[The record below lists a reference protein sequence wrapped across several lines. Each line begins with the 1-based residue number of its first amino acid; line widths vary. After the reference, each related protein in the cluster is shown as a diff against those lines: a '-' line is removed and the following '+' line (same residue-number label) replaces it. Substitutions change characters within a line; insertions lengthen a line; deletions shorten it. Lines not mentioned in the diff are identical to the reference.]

1 MAQYRG
7 ASLTNASLTKLPD
20 VRPAD
25 RINVEKTAMIN
36 AAFHRWLLISLLAFI
51 ATPIGPEVLRAQTTE
66 GTDLSIELVDP
77 KVLRVCADP
86 RNLPFSN
93 EKGEGFENKLAE
105 LFAEKL
111 QKKLDYMYFPQASG
125 FVRMTLAA
133 HRCDV
138 IMGIPQGDD
147 LVQGTNPYYRT
158 AYALVA
164 KQGGGLDEVAT
175 LEDER
180 LKGKRIGIVAGT
192 PPATNMAAN
201 GLMVNA
207 KPYPLMID
215 TRIDSSAA
223 AMIKDLMS
231 GEIDAGV
238 LWGPMA
244 GYYARRTSPPL
255 HIMPLIKET
264 TGPRLA
270 YRIGMGVRPADQNWK
285 RQLNSLIQENQPA
298 INKILLDFG
307 VPILDESDGP
317 ISAETMTK
325 RP

>member
-1 MAQYRG
+1 M
-7 ASLTNASLTKLPD
+7 TNAAL
-20 VRPAD
+20 
-25 RINVEKTAMIN
+25 
-36 AAFHRWLLISLLAFI
+36 HRWPLISLLAI
-51 ATPIGPEVLRAQTTE
+51 VATLIDREVSRAQTTE

-86 RNLPFSN
+86 RNLPLSN
-93 EKGEGFENKLAE
+93 QKGEGFENKLAE

-111 QKKLDYMYFPQASG
+111 QTKLDYMYFPQAAG

-138 IMGIPQGDD
+138 IMGFPQGDD

-164 KQGGGLDEVAT
+164 KQGTGLDEVTT
-175 LEDER
+175 LEDAR

-192 PPATNMAAN
+192 PPATNMAVN
-201 GLMVNA
+201 GLMMNA
-207 KPYPLMID
+207 RPYQLMID
-215 TRIDSSAA
+215 TRVDSSAA
-223 AMIKDLMS
+223 AMIKDLVS

-244 GYYARRTSPPL
+244 GYYAKQANPPL
-255 HIMPLIKET
+255 HVMPLVKET
-264 TGPRLA
+264 TGPRLVF
-270 YRIGMGVRPADQNWK
+270 RIGMGVRPADQNWK
-285 RQLNSLIQENQPA
+285 RLLNRLIQENQPA
-298 INKILLDFG
+298 INRILLDFG
-307 VPILDESDGP
+307 VPLLDENDRP

-325 RP
+325 QQ

>member
-1 MAQYRG
+1 MLVALV
-7 ASLTNASLTKLPD
+7 AVTT
-20 VRPAD
+20 
-25 RINVEKTAMIN
+25 
-36 AAFHRWLLISLLAFI
+36 LLAGRDS
-51 ATPIGPEVLRAQTTE
+51 ARAQTSDS
-66 GTDLSIELVDP
+66 GDLSIELVDP

-105 LFAEKL
+105 FFAEKL
-111 QKKLDYMYFPQASG
+111 QKKLDYMYFPQATG
-125 FVRMTLAA
+125 FVRMTLGA

-138 IMGIPQGDD
+138 IMGFPQGDD

-164 KQGGGLDEVAT
+164 KPGSGLEEVAT

-180 LKGKRIGIVAGT
+180 LKDKHIGIVAGT
-192 PPATNMAAN
+192 PPATNMAVN

-215 TRIDSSAA
+215 TRFDSSAE
-223 AMIKDLMS
+223 AMIGDLMS
-231 GEIDAGV
+231 GQIDAGI

-244 GYYARRTSPPL
+244 GFYAKKASPPL
-255 HIMPLIKET
+255 HVTPLVKET

-285 RQLNSLIQENQPA
+285 RQLNRLIQENQPA

-307 VPILDESDGP
+307 VPLLDDSDRP
-317 ISAETMTK
+317 IGAETATK
-325 RP
+325 SP